1 MVPRCRGG
9 INVHKQTGVLEKT
22 SPFSPPTLSAS
33 GSFLENM
40 YVNPALLTCG
50 LDNACCG
57 RPVLCIVGCIIPSLA
72 SIHQIPV
79 AHTPASEL

>member
-50 LDNACCG
+50 LDSACCG